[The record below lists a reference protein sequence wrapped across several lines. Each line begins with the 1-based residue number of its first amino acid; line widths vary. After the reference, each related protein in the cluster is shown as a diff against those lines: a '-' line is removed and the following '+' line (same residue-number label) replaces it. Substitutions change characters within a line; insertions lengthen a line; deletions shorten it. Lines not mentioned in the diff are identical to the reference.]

1 MLRRSLSVVLAAC
14 LALSTTAC
22 GSLHVAYA
30 PSSAAAAPAT
40 GTAVKL
46 KVVDARPADQGGEDK
61 AVVGQVRSGV
71 GIPNAM
77 KDSDPNAVTRTVT
90 EATSDALR
98 QAGVAGGK
106 GDKTLVATVKEFWM
120 DGYAGYKGKV
130 VVDYALQDGSG
141 ATLWQKT
148 LTGSDGAALVMKS
161 SYGMTEDIFKKALAN
176 LATSAATEF
185 QTAEF
190 QAAAK

>member
-1 MLRRSLSVVLAAC
+1 MLLAAC
-14 LALSTTAC
+14 LAASTIAC

-30 PSSAAAAPAT
+30 PSSAAASPAN
-40 GTAVKL
+40 GSSVNV
-46 KVVDARPADQGGEDK
+46 KVVDARPADHGGEEK
-61 AVVGQVRSGV
+61 AIVGQVRSGV
-71 GIPNAM
+71 GIPSAM

-90 EATSDALR
+90 EATNDALR
-98 QAGVAGGK
+98 LAGVAGGK
-106 GDKTLVATVKEFWM
+106 GAKTLVATVKEFWM
-120 DGYAGYKGKV
+120 DGYTGYKGTV
-130 VVDYALQDGSG
+130 VVDYALQDASG